1 MSSFASS
8 GLLARFRGMQNISTF
23 SPTASLVRRCPNQTQ
38 TRLYTRHTW
47 HTQQVYG
54 LTSPSIRVTS
64 SPAVAFRQLRAMTD
78 ESNIRSIVRSQ
89 ERFEKKSDKRR
100 RKKAESEWR
109 VFVKSV
115 RKKVRVAYELKK
127 RTREEIKGYD
137 AI

>member
-1 MSSFASS
+1 
-8 GLLARFRGMQNISTF
+8 
-23 SPTASLVRRCPNQTQ
+23 
-38 TRLYTRHTW
+38 
-47 HTQQVYG
+47 
-54 LTSPSIRVTS
+54 
-64 SPAVAFRQLRAMTD
+64 MTD

-115 RKKVRVAYELKK
+115 RKRVRVAYELKK